1 MEHHVPE
8 NVDDRIIIN
17 KYLSLWEALIPIIVL
32 IGILSYNVYLYES
45 DATAG
50 PNQFALIIGG
60 AVAAIVGFRN
70 KIPYQRMIEEVS

>member
-1 MEHHVPE
+1 MENQVPE

-32 IGILSYNVYLYES
+32 IAILSLNVYLYES
-45 DATAG
+45 DATSG

-70 KIPYQRMIEEVS
+70 KIS